1 MERLILL
8 LIPQLILEILNKI
21 SFIFIYVGLLEGECL
36 LMKKNN
42 RIFPLLKKNL
52 ISQKGMALLATLIF
66 VFILTS
72 FGIALLTMTRNDIKL
87 STLQEESTKAF
98 YLADAG
104 VERAINWLEK
114 QETPPLAKD
123 IPPVNFDRNH
133 TFDELN
139 TGKYTVFLSIDDN
152 PASTVAGYIIE
163 TEGWITRA
171 DDSRVSRKIK
181 TMVMIT
187 NFAEYAYFSN
197 LELFPDNS
205 NISGSGS
212 YVGQKIWFIGDD
224 IFGGKV
230 HSNSQFHIVGE
241 PNFYGEVTS
250 TENTIDFWGDAYHP
264 NGDNFP
270 GFHNDYALGVSNIP
284 LPQYRKISDLDDE
297 KSLQRIAGG
306 SLGKSG
312 IQALP
317 SNDVY
322 VPSAGGMDT
331 EVTGGIYVKGDV
343 TSINLDVDN
352 ADDPNSKIT
361 FVQGG
366 NTTTITSVLS
376 PITLS
381 TESTLNT
388 ITVPAGTT
396 IPANTT
402 LVKEGTNTYTSY
414 EGITNGLLFIDGSI
428 NSLYGN
434 NHRGKMSIAST
445 ESINITNNIYYYDR
459 DTSKS
464 LFEDDIEGIEDSLGL
479 IAANDVKIVS
489 GPSDPQNIEID
500 AIIMALSTSFFYSGW
515 QSTLKGTLSLLGG
528 LIQKQRGPVGTHNAG
543 VKVSGYSKNYQ
554 YDTRMANPA
563 GGNLPPYFPSTG
575 QYQKVYWK
583 EVY

>member
-1 MERLILL
+1 
-8 LIPQLILEILNKI
+8 
-21 SFIFIYVGLLEGECL
+21 
-36 LMKKNN
+36 MKKNN
-42 RIFPLLKKNL
+42 RIFQLLKNNL

-66 VFILTS
+66 VFILTG

-114 QETPPLAKD
+114 QGTPPSAAD
-123 IPPVNFDRNH
+123 IPPVNFDGDH
-133 TFDELN
+133 EFDELN
-139 TGKYTVFLSIDDN
+139 TGKYTVLLSIGN
-152 PASTVAGYIIE
+152 PTSTVAGYIIE

-171 DDSRVSRKIK
+171 DASRVSRKIK
-181 TMVMIT
+181 TMVTIS
-187 NFAEYAYFSN
+187 NFAEYAYFSDQ
-197 LELFPDNS
+197 ELFPSNS

-212 YVGQKIWFIGDD
+212 YAGQKIWFIGDD

-230 HSNSQFHIVGE
+230 HSNSQFHMVDE
-241 PNFYGEVTS
+241 PNFYGKVTS
-250 TENTIDFWGDAYHP
+250 MADTIEFWGGAHAADGHDFP
-264 NGDNFP
+264 N
-270 GFHNDYALGVSNIP
+270 FHDGYDLGAENYIE
-284 LPQYRKISDLDDE
+284 LPQFSEISNLDDA

-317 SNDVY
+317 SNVVY
-322 VPSAGGMDT
+322 VPSVGGMGT
-331 EVTGGIYVKGDV
+331 QATGGIYVKGNV

-352 ADDPNSKIT
+352 AAEPNSKMT

-376 PITLS
+376 PITLP
-381 TESTLNT
+381 TGSTLNEVAAGGT
-388 ITVPAGTT
+388 I

-402 LVKEGTNTYTSY
+402 LVKKSTGVNAYESY
-414 EGITNGLLFIDGSI
+414 QGISNGLLFVDGSI
-428 NSLYGN
+428 NDLNGN
-434 NHRGKMSIAST
+434 NQRGKMTIASN
-445 ESINITNNIYYYDR
+445 ESINITNNILYYDR
-459 DTSKS
+459 DETVS
-464 LFEDDIEGIEDSLGL
+464 LLNDEHLKDIDDSLGL
-479 IAANDVKIVS
+479 VAAKDVKIAS
-489 GPSDPQNIEID
+489 NAPYNIEVD
-500 AIIMALSTSFFYSGW
+500 AIIMALNTSFFYAGW
-515 QSTLKGTLSLLGG
+515 QQTPAKGTLSLLGG

-543 VKVSGYSKNYQ
+543 VKVTGYSKNYQ

-575 QYQKVYWK
+575 QYQKAYWK